1 MIIITLTLNAI
12 YRLKNQFTFGTLS
25 SHLFCWN
32 RQSCSLTFF
41 LLNFFFTFAL
51 LIIPF
56 PLAAAEWP
64 APSRSDAVPPAP
76 RWCSP
81 AAGPIK
87 DYITG
92 DVAFI
97 SELR

>member
-1 MIIITLTLNAI
+1 MKGLNFS
-12 YRLKNQFTFGTLS
+12 YFF
-25 SHLFCWN
+25 
-32 RQSCSLTFF
+32 FF
-41 LLNFFFTFAL
+41 LIFFFTFAL

-56 PLAAAEWP
+56 PLATAEWP

-87 DYITG
+87 DYIIG
-92 DVAFI
+92 DTTFI